1 MATLL
6 SQHDGSLTTYPDGS
20 HFTLDHLILKNVR
33 MLAGEYMRLLKYG
46 IGKFF
51 TLTEC
56 TIEGDIRE
64 LHEDVGNQAALQG
77 EASQSASSGY
87 VPIISLEKMTVSADV
102 FMRLVLV
109 VFQSGHDLNFW
120 FTECTIEGDIRELHE
135 DVSNQAALQ
144 GEASQSASS
153 GYVTFFNLEKV
164 TVSADVFMRLVL
176 VVSQSGREVNFT
188 LTECTIEGDI
198 RELHE
203 KVGDQTAL
211 QGDIRELHEKVGDQT
226 VLQVVAPQP
235 AFYGYRECWDIR
247 LNKVI
252 LPAEVLRGLVR
263 VVLQSGRRVN
273 CIIKECTIEPVEE
286 VRKLQVDQPAIQFSL
301 CEQRWCI
308 GYRNFKI

>member
-1 MATLL
+1 M
-6 SQHDGSLTTYPDGS
+6 
-20 HFTLDHLILKNVR
+20 
-33 MLAGEYMRLLKYG
+33 
-46 IGKFF
+46 
-51 TLTEC
+51 
-56 TIEGDIRE
+56 
-64 LHEDVGNQAALQG
+64 
-77 EASQSASSGY
+77 
-87 VPIISLEKMTVSADV
+87 
-102 FMRLVLV
+102 
-109 VFQSGHDLNFW
+109 
-120 FTECTIEGDIRELHE
+120 
-135 DVSNQAALQ
+135 
-144 GEASQSASS
+144 
-153 GYVTFFNLEKV
+153 

-188 LTECTIEGDI
+188 LTECTIE
-198 RELHE
+198 
-203 KVGDQTAL
+203 
-211 QGDIRELHEKVGDQT
+211 GDIRELHEKVGDQT

-308 GYRNFKI
+308 GYRNFKIR